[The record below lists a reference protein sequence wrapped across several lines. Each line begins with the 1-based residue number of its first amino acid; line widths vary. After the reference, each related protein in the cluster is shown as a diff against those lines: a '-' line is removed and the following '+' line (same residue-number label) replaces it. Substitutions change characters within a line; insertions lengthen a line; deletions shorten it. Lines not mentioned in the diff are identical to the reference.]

1 MLLTTILL
9 AISSS
14 IDSLGIGITYGIK
27 NTEISFKGKLVI
39 FFISF
44 IITLISLYF
53 GSIIKTILPW
63 YISDYLGSF
72 IFILIGILICFGALR
87 KDKKNDEDKSN
98 NIDAISDK
106 IEDKYMNK
114 DCVKT
119 YSFFIK
125 FLGITIKIIK
135 DATSSDLDNS
145 NKIDS
150 KEALFLSIALSIDSI
165 CLGIGG
171 GIIDIN
177 NYIFPVLIGL
187 FQIFFLSLGTFLG
200 RKIYKFSNL
209 PNNIWSIISGIL
221 LISLGVLKVIL

>member
-14 IDSLGIGITYGIK
+14 IDSLGIGITYGVK

-53 GSIIKTILPW
+53 GSIIKTILPS
-63 YISDYLGSF
+63 YVSDYLGSF
-72 IFILIGILICFGALR
+72 IFIIIGIFICFGALR
-87 KDKKNDEDKSN
+87 NNKEIKSN
-98 NIDAISDK
+98 DIENILDTTKMKNNES
-106 IEDKYMNK
+106 
-114 DCVKT
+114 VKT

-125 FLGITIKIIK
+125 FLGITVKIIK

-145 NKIDS
+145 KKIDS
-150 KEALFLSIALSIDSI
+150 KEALFLSIVLSIDSI
-165 CLGIGG
+165 CVGIGG
-171 GIIDIN
+171 GIIDLN
-177 NYIFPVLIGL
+177 NYIFPILIGV
-187 FQIFFLSLGTFLG
+187 FQLFFLSLGTFLG
-200 RKIYKFSNL
+200 KKIYKFTNL

-221 LISLGVLKVIL
+221 LIFLGILKLML